1 MEPPSWRLLVSIPF
15 LIEQLSYSPAETAIW
30 GYIADRYQNRKV
42 PMLAGLVSLLAATVV
57 LCLSRTLAT
66 FMVGRALQGI
76 SAALTWT
83 VGLALVID
91 SVDEKDVGMACGW
104 VGMGASLGIVA
115 APLLGGV
122 VYAKGGY
129 LSVFA
134 MCFGLLAVDIC
145 LRLAIVEV
153 KEAKRWLDDA
163 ATISPSDVEGKA
175 TTPQP
180 MRIDDDSR
188 PDTAESS
195 KKVSPS
201 SSSPLGTVINLLRK
215 PRFLAALW
223 GTIVHAAI
231 MTSFDSTL
239 PLLTSDLFG
248 WNSIGSG
255 LIFLPVVLPSFLSPL
270 VGAVCDRYGPKWPA
284 TFGFFF
290 ATPFLV
296 CTRFVTEDTL
306 AHKVMLCG
314 LLSGVGLAVACVFGP
329 LMAEINWAVQSG
341 AEESGVVPV
350 AQAYGLYN
358 MAFSGGT
365 MLGPIMGGL
374 IRDNAGWST
383 VGWSLGILTF
393 VSAIPQLIWTGG
405 KLEVKFRRGSES

>member
-1 MEPPSWRLLVSIPF
+1 
-15 LIEQLSYSPAETAIW
+15 
-30 GYIADRYQNRKV
+30 
-42 PMLAGLVSLLAATVV
+42 MLTGLVSLLAATVI
-57 LCLSRTLAT
+57 LCLSRSLGM
-66 FMVGRALQGI
+66 FMVGRALQGV

-91 SVDEKDVGMACGW
+91 TVDEKDVGMACGW
-104 VGMGASLGIVA
+104 VGMGASVGILS

-122 VYAKGGY
+122 VYARGGY
-129 LSVFA
+129 YSVFA
-134 MCFGLLAVDIC
+134 MCFGLLAVDIM

-153 KEAKRWLDDA
+153 KEARKWLGEEPA
-163 ATISPSDVEGKA
+163 PTLDVEGKA
-175 TTPQP
+175 TPQP
-180 MRIDDDSR
+180 VMADADSR

-195 KKVSPS
+195 KGDAP
-201 SSSPLGTVINLLRK
+201 GFWATVISLLRK

-223 GTIVHAAI
+223 GTLAHAAI
-231 MTSFDSTL
+231 LTSFDSTL

-255 LIFLPVVLPSFLSPL
+255 LIFLPAVLPSFASP
-270 VGAVCDRYGPKWPA
+270 VIGAVCDRYGSKWPA
-284 TFGFFF
+284 TVGFFF
-290 ATPFLV
+290 ATPFLI

-314 LLSGVGLAVACVFGP
+314 LLFGVGLAITCVFSP

-358 MAFSGGT
+358 MAYSGGT

-374 IRDNAGWST
+374 IRDEAGWKT

-405 KLEVKFRRGSES
+405 DLGTKFKRGAGL